1 MKRTVR
7 VAFIS
12 GGMYDRLYE
21 SIPQFEVDSGISVSI
36 DFRGTH
42 PELNAHLASFDE
54 PPCALISAHS
64 KYAIGPIGW
73 ISLQE
78 ARTN

>member
-12 GGMYDRLYE
+12 GGMYDRQYE

-54 PPCALISAHS
+54 PPYDLVSTHT
-64 KYAIGPIGW
+64 KYAIGRIGW
-73 ISLQE
+73 ISPSE
-78 ARTN
+78 AGTN